1 LRITVV
7 RSEEV
12 SFHPL
17 AECKRRGILESMKR
31 RVGVVRGGPSS
42 EYDVSIR
49 SGGTILKHL
58 PEDKYIGVDLLIT
71 KDGLWHKNGVPTT
84 LEDVQ
89 HHVDVI
95 WNALHGYYGEDG
107 KLQKELEHFGIPYTG
122 SGVLPSAIAMNKV
135 LAKERLAPL
144 GVKTPRWIVVGEDE
158 TLEDGVFRAF
168 RSVGFPAFV
177 KPASGGSSVA
187 TRLVKNYREL
197 EDAVEE
203 ASAYGDILVEE
214 YIKGVEAT
222 VPVID
227 ASEEGDTH
235 VLHPIEIVPSAGNEF
250 FNFDAKYSGASEE
263 IYPGRFD
270 LETSTALRDLA
281 ARVHHGLGLRHYSRS
296 DFIVSPRGI
305 YFLEANTL
313 PGMTEASLL
322 PKAIQGE
329 GIAIAEFI
337 DHVLSMTHR
346 V

>member
-1 LRITVV
+1 
-7 RSEEV
+7 
-12 SFHPL
+12 
-17 AECKRRGILESMKR
+17 MKK

-49 SGGTILKHL
+49 SGGTVLKHL

-84 LEDVQ
+84 LEDIQ
-89 HHVDVI
+89 HHVDVV

-122 SGVLPSAIAMNKV
+122 SGVLPSAVAMNKV
-135 LAKERLAPL
+135 LAKEHVIPL
-144 GVKTPRWIVVGEDE
+144 GVKTPRWVVIGEDE
-158 TLEDGVFRAF
+158 SLEDGVFRAF
-168 RSVGFPAFV
+168 RTVGFPAFV

-214 YIKGVEAT
+214 YIKGTEAT
-222 VPVID
+222 VCVID
-227 ASEEGDTH
+227 AGEGEEPH
-235 VLHPIEIVPSAGNEF
+235 VLHPIEIIPTGGHEF
-250 FNFDAKYSGASEE
+250 FNFDAKYGGAAHEL
-263 IYPGRFD
+263 YPGRFTP
-270 LETSTALRDLA
+270 EQSAELRSLA
-281 ARVHHGLGLRHYSRS
+281 SLVHQGLGLRHYSRS
-296 DFIVSPRGI
+296 DFIVSPRGV

-322 PKAIQGE
+322 PKAIAGE
-329 GIAIAEFI
+329 GIALSEFI
-337 DHVLSMTHR
+337 DHILSMAHPS
-346 V
+346 